1 MEITFEIIQT
11 ILLAVIAVSNIIIL
25 NDFYFDD

>member
-11 ILLAVIAVSNIIIL
+11 ILLAVIAVSNIFVL
-25 NDFYFDD
+25 KNYYLDN